1 MKQLDKALSQ
11 YGIKEVTGAKDNPE
25 IIKYFD
31 ALGFDGEKL
40 KDETSWCAAFA
51 NWVLKE
57 CDLPYQKT
65 LNARSFL
72 KLGEEVFT
80 PRIGD
85 VVVFWRESRS
95 SWKGHVA
102 FFIKETNEHVYVLG
116 GNQGNKVGI
125 NAYRKERLL
134 SYRRIN

>member
-1 MKQLDKALSQ
+1 M
-11 YGIKEVTGAKDNPE
+11 
-25 IIKYFD
+25 
-31 ALGFDGEKL
+31 
-40 KDETSWCAAFA
+40 
-51 NWVLKE
+51 LKE
-57 CDLPYQKT
+57 CDLPYQNT

-85 VVVFWRESRS
+85 VVVFWRESIS

-102 FFIKETNEHVYVLG
+102 FFIKETNEYIYVLG